1 MQKNK
6 NQGMKR
12 KLFSFVAAL
21 TIMLSASA
29 YSQVGISIDQ
39 NNFATCAQ
47 DGSFVISPT
56 GLAPGDPYQWDFSSF
71 PATYTGTTS
80 SQTSNTFPNLASGTY
95 VMTLSYVVAGNPF
108 VQQTSASITVARQS
122 YVSVA
127 SATGAVDAN
136 GDFAFTPSL
145 FLTSTDV
152 CIASTSV
159 SPTTVNCS
167 GGNTYTVTLTIT
179 ETDGTVY
186 TETPTL
192 TITDGIAPVAD
203 NATLTDLTDECA
215 VTAPTAPTAT
225 DNCAGTITG
234 TTITSFPIT
243 TQGTTVVT
251 WTYDDGNGNTSMQN
265 QNIIINDTTGPVII
279 DCPVD
284 FLVNA
289 DSNGNYTILDYSTI
303 LTFNDNC
310 TATGSL
316 TTTQSPISGTVVVE
330 ETVNT
335 VTITVSDSVGND
347 TICTFDITVDPFL
360 EMIIPTFDIVSSIC
374 KGDTLAALPTLSIN
388 SIAGTWSPAIDKTQ
402 TTKYTFTPNTG
413 QFATTTTLTIEV
425 NEIVTPT
432 FDRIAPICEGDTL
445 ASLPTLSINSIAG
458 VWSPAIDNT
467 QTTTYTFTPK
477 VGQCSL
483 TTDLTIEVVT
493 LAPTFNTLDAS
504 SCSSSDGSITI
515 SDLSSNT
522 DYTIT
527 YDYRGR
533 IINLNLKSAANGNI
547 VIIGLPS
554 GTYNN
559 FRVTDDATSCED
571 NLGQF
576 VIGCTQNI
584 VEECFKFKRFFTPN
598 NDGVNDFWYLETIN
612 ECNYVLYIYDRYG
625 KLLTILDPSNPNW
638 SGTVNGAN
646 LPTNDYWFLVKYK
659 TIDGVDKSYRSH
671 FTLKR

>member
-1 MQKNK
+1 MQTQNV
-6 NQGMKR
+6 M
-12 KLFSFVAAL
+12 
-21 TIMLSASA
+21 
-29 YSQVGISIDQ
+29 ID
-39 NNFATCAQ
+39 
-47 DGSFVISPT
+47 
-56 GLAPGDPYQWDFSSF
+56 
-71 PATYTGTTS
+71 
-80 SQTSNTFPNLASGTY
+80 
-95 VMTLSYVVAGNPF
+95 
-108 VQQTSASITVARQS
+108 
-122 YVSVA
+122 
-127 SATGAVDAN
+127 
-136 GDFAFTPSL
+136 
-145 FLTSTDV
+145 DV
-152 CIASTSV
+152 F
-159 SPTTVNCS
+159 
-167 GGNTYTVTLTIT
+167 
-179 ETDGTVY
+179 
-186 TETPTL
+186 
-192 TITDGIAPVAD
+192 APVPDVAILVD
-203 NATLTDLTDECA
+203 
-215 VTAPTAPTAT
+215 VTAECEVTASDLIPPTAT
-225 DNCAGTITG
+225 DNCVGMVKVTHNALL
-234 TTITSFPIT
+234 PIN
-243 TQGTTVVT
+243 TQGATVVT

-388 SIAGTWSPAIDKTQ
+388 SIVGTWSPAIDKTQ